1 MKYIALSAMVLSTTL
16 LAGCSTKP
24 ATVYTSV
31 KPIIQTTSAKN
42 DAKIVVRRDTG
53 FMGAGCRVDTYLD
66 GTKYGSL
73 KAGQSLTINT
83 TSGEHIASAKF
94 VGALCPER
102 LSEVEVKLDENQT
115 KYYRLAF
122 DASGSFSIMPTLK
135 DPIQ

>member
-1 MKYIALSAMVLSTTL
+1 MNYKKL
-16 LAGCSTKP
+16 LAIVLGGTLIIGCSTKP
-24 ATVYTSV
+24 ATSYTPI
-31 KPIIQTTSAKN
+31 KPILQATNGEN

-73 KAGQSLTINT
+73 KAGQSLTIAT

-94 VGALCPER
+94 VGALCPDR
-102 LSEVEVKLDENQT
+102 LSEVEINLDKNQI

-122 DASGSFSIMPTLK
+122 DASGSFSIMPTLEN
-135 DPIQ
+135 PIQ

>member
-1 MKYIALSAMVLSTTL
+1 MNYIALLTMVLSTAL

-24 ATVYTSV
+24 ATAYTSV
-31 KPIIQTTSAKN
+31 KPIIQTKNTEN

-73 KAGQSLTINT
+73 KAGESLTINT

-94 VGALCPER
+94 VGALCPDR
-102 LSEVEVKLDENQT
+102 LSEVEVKLDKNQT